1 LSVAAVV
8 ALIYCRTLPPF
19 FTCKVRWFIPL
30 FASVYCTGFA
40 YWNYNHLPLID
51 FRPYKTGT
59 NIAEQTAIPEGA
71 AQDEY
76 RYAFVYE
83 KDGIRKEFTLDN
95 YPAAD
100 SSWAFVETKT
110 TLAKK
115 GYTPPIAS
123 FHIYNREGDEVTD
136 LILGNKGDMFL
147 LIAAQTETASDK
159 RIDDINSLYEYASEH
174 NIPFYCITGSSLK
187 AFERWAYITGAE
199 YPCLFADDVLLKT
212 IIRSNPGLVWMR
224 NGTIMMK
231 WHNND
236 FPGEDAI
243 AGILSLPAEELQQ
256 YGGGKRRM
264 FANLFAFTFPL
275 LLVLLYDYMRFGR
288 KTAQF
293 LSEKRQNLF

>member
-40 YWNYNHLPLID
+40 YRNYNHLPLID

-59 NIAEQTAIPEGA
+59 NIAEQTAILEEAISAGA

-76 RYAFVYE
+76 RYAF
-83 KDGIRKEFTLDN
+83 
-95 YPAAD
+95 
-100 SSWAFVETKT
+100 
-110 TLAKK
+110 
-115 GYTPPIAS
+115 AS
-123 FHIYNREGDEVTD
+123 FHIFNPAGKEVTD
-136 LILGNKGDMFL
+136 LILGNEGDILL
-147 LIAAQTETASDK
+147 LIAAQTEAAGDK
-159 RIDDINSLYEYASEH
+159 RIDDINSLYEYASER
-174 NIPFYCITGSSLK
+174 NIPFYCLTASSAK

-236 FPGEDAI
+236 IPGEDAI
-243 AGILSLPAEELQQ
+243 AEMFSLPAEDLQQ
-256 YGGGKRRM
+256 YGGRKRRIV
-264 FANLFAFTFPL
+264 AHLFAFTLPL
-275 LLVLLYDYMRFGR
+275 LLVRLYDYVRFGR
-288 KTAQF
+288 KNA
-293 LSEKRQNLF
+293 